1 MSTLVIEA
9 CGPMSAFQDAGRF
22 GLTRLGVSR
31 SGAMD
36 RLALAQAN
44 TLVGNAPGAGA
55 IELVLAG
62 ATVTVE
68 NGPARLAVAG
78 AEMSLALDG
87 TALPANTSVTMMQ
100 GQRLVVGPARAGV
113 FAYLAVCGGYD
124 VAPALGS
131 VSLQLR
137 GAIGGLGG
145 RALRAGD
152 RIPLGGDA
160 PDAPELALDAVPLE
174 REAEIRVVLGPQADY
189 FDEAGI
195 AAFLGTPWTISAEA
209 DRMGYRL
216 AGPALS
222 HPRGYNIVSDG
233 IVAGSVQVPGAGRP
247 IVMMADHQTTGGYPK
262 IATVISCDLRLIAQ
276 RRPGD
281 VLRFRAV
288 SVEEAETAFRE
299 RADLIA
305 RLPGRA
311 RPVRRG
317 LPDCET
323 LLALNLAGEATDAF
337 APAEP

>member
-1 MSTLVIEA
+1 MTTLLIEA

-22 GLTRLGVSR
+22 GLTRIGVSR

-44 TLVGNAPGAGA
+44 ALVGNAPGAGA

-62 ATVTVE
+62 AAVTVE
-68 NGPARLAVAG
+68 DGSARFALAG
-78 AEMSLALDG
+78 AEMSLSLDG
-87 TALPANTSVTMMQ
+87 TAVAPNTSVTLQ
-100 GQRLVVGPARAGV
+100 PGQRLVVGPARAGV
-113 FAYLAVCGGYD
+113 FAYLAAAGGYD

-131 VSLQLR
+131 VSLQPR
-137 GAIGGLGG
+137 GEIGGLQG

-152 RIPLGGDA
+152 RVPLRGGA
-160 PDAPELALDAVPLE
+160 PDGPDLALDPLPLNSQ
-174 REAEIRVVLGPQADY
+174 AEIRVVLGPQADY

-216 AGPALS
+216 AGPPLA

-233 IVAGSVQVPGAGRP
+233 IVSGSIQVPGAGRP
-247 IVMMADHQTTGGYPK
+247 IVIMADHQTTGGYPK
-262 IATVISCDLRLIAQ
+262 IATVISTDLRVIAQ

-281 VLRFRAV
+281 VLRFRAIP
-288 SVEEAETAFRE
+288 VEEAEAAFHE
-299 RADLIA
+299 RAELIA
-305 RLPGRA
+305 SLAARA
-311 RPVRRG
+311 RPARPG

-323 LLALNLAGEATDAF
+323 LLGLNLAGAATDAL
-337 APAEP
+337 APADL

>member
-22 GLTRLGVSR
+22 GLARLGVSR

-44 TLVGNAPGAGA
+44 ALVGNAVGAGA

-68 NGPARLAVAG
+68 DGPARLAVAG
-78 AEMSLALDG
+78 AEMSLFIDG
-87 TALPANTSVTMMQ
+87 TALPANASVTLRP
-100 GQRLVVGPARAGV
+100 GQRLVIRPAQAGV
-113 FAYLAVCGGYD
+113 FGYLAASGGYD

-131 VSLQLR
+131 VSLQPR
-137 GAIGGLGG
+137 GAIGGLEG

-152 RIPLGGDA
+152 RIPLGADA
-160 PDAPELALDAVPLE
+160 PDGPDLALDAVPLD

-195 AAFLGTPWTISAEA
+195 AAFLGTPWTVSTEA

-216 AGPALS
+216 AGPALG

-233 IVAGSVQVPGAGRP
+233 IVSGSVQVPGAGRP

-262 IATVISCDLRLIAQ
+262 IATVISSDLRLVAQ

-288 SVEEAETAFRE
+288 PVGEAEAAFRE
-299 RADLIA
+299 RAEWIA
-305 RLPGRA
+305 SLAGMA
-311 RPVRRG
+311 RPVRCG

-323 LLALNLAGEATDAF
+323 LLALNLAGEATDAL

>member
-1 MSTLVIEA
+1 MSTLVIEV

-44 TLVGNAPGAGA
+44 ALVGNAPGAGA

-68 NGPARLAVAG
+68 DGPVRLAVAG
-78 AEMSLALDG
+78 AGMSVALDG
-87 TALPANTSVTMMQ
+87 TALPANTSLTLRP
-100 GQRLVVGPARAGV
+100 GQTLVVGPARAGV
-113 FAYLAVCGGYD
+113 FAYLAASRGYD

-131 VSLQLR
+131 VSLQTR
-137 GAIGGLGG
+137 GAIGGYGG

-152 RIPLGGDA
+152 RIPLGADA
-160 PDAPELALDAVPLE
+160 PDGPELALDAVPLDPA
-174 REAEIRVVLGPQADY
+174 AEVRVVLGPQADY

-262 IATVISCDLRLIAQ
+262 IATVISADLRLIAQ

-288 SVEEAETAFRE
+288 SVEDAEAAFRE
-299 RADLIA
+299 RAELIA
-305 RLPGRA
+305 SLA
-311 RPVRRG
+311 SLVQPVRRG

-323 LLALNLAGEATDAF
+323 LLALNLAGAATDAL